1 MEHRGMP
8 CDDSGFD
15 IEGIL
20 YKGILRVSPVTG
32 SVSLDDQGIVKI
44 PIKPSTWVN
53 HSDVA

>member
-1 MEHRGMP
+1 MP

-20 YKGILRVSPVTG
+20 CKGILRVSPVTG